1 MLSRWLFTTL
11 ICPPEDNVLY
21 ISILSPPVEDT
32 RWKPSAGT
40 HLMIPSLVGGALM
53 LGIFVGR
60 NNWLYVIATLTLPF
74 IFLWP
79 VQVALGSFA
88 LLVPFDSVSALG
100 SANSGMTLTFVAG
113 GATMLVLLLLAL
125 ISNRLTAPPRAAM
138 WWTLFV
144 LYGLVSTAWAMDSS
158 AAWTRVPTAV
168 ALVLLYVV
176 ATSVRLTSQELGAVT
191 AMTMMGGVAAAL
203 VAIVQFYSGVFY
215 EDSMRGSLIMGSRQA
230 DPNFFAAT
238 LLLPFSLAFGQ
249 VLSSRRLLRKAALTA
264 AVLVIGFGI
273 FVTMS
278 RGGIIALGVMVA
290 VYLYRLR
297 TNWRI
302 LLPVCLLLMLLAAVP
317 ELFFARFQEVG
328 SSRSAAR
335 MDFWVVGLAAFWH
348 HWMLGVGLSNFPAAY
363 DAYVQYAP
371 SFHEFHRMAHNVYL
385 SVLVES
391 GIVGFFLFAGALW
404 SQLRSLWRPENSTV
418 AALLP
423 YQAASCAV
431 LVSGLFLDI
440 LWTKSFWLV
449 LILITLAER
458 ASQKQFHSQGQMAD
472 CEPYS

>member
-1 MLSRWLFTTL
+1 
-11 ICPPEDNVLY
+11 
-21 ISILSPPVEDT
+21 
-32 RWKPSAGT
+32 
-40 HLMIPSLVGGALM
+40 M

-60 NNWLYVIATLTLPF
+60 NSWFYVIAALTLPF
-74 IFLWP
+74 MFLWP

-100 SANSGMTLTFVAG
+100 SASSGMTLTFVAG
-113 GATMLVLLLLAL
+113 GATMLVFVLLAL
-125 ISNRLTAPPRAAM
+125 INRLTVPPRAAM
-138 WWTLFV
+138 WWALFV
-144 LYGLVSTAWAMDSS
+144 GYGLLSTAWAMDSS
-158 AAWTRVPTAV
+158 TAWARVPTAV
-168 ALVLLYVV
+168 ALALLYIV
-176 ATSVRLTSQELGAVT
+176 ATSVRLTSRELGAVT
-191 AMTMMGGVAAAL
+191 AMTMLGGVTAAL
-203 VAIVQFYSGVFY
+203 VAILQFYSGVFY
-215 EDSMRGSLIMGSRQA
+215 EDSMRGSLILGSRQA

-249 VLSSRRLLRKAALTA
+249 VLSSRRLLKKAGLTT

-278 RGGIIALGVMVA
+278 RGGIIALGVMMA

-302 LLPVCLLLMLLAAVP
+302 LLPVCLLLLLLAAVP
-317 ELFFARFQEVG
+317 ELFFARFHEVG
-328 SSRSAAR
+328 TARSAAR
-335 MDFWVVGLAAFWH
+335 MDFWIVGFAAFWH

-404 SQLRSLWRPENSTV
+404 SQLRSLWRPENRTV
-418 AALLP
+418 ATLLP
-423 YQAASCAV
+423 YQAAFCAV

-458 ASQKQFHSQGQMAD
+458 ASQKQFHSQGQMAG